1 MPYNHKKD
9 FFSRKIQKN
18 QDLHDDS
25 DWIMILDSD
34 DLKDSG
40 VYDEL
45 ADVYNSYIA
54 NIFSDWVNTPEYM
67 KSNYKIWIPQGYP
80 ELAHIFNSKVIGRGV
95 SLFIDDKITF
105 SGGLGGVSLS
115 ARYIK
120 NNLVKIKS
128 DLENDDVL
136 FCGKRYLLNH
146 VNPASDVE
154 FFQDPDGNITDSDL
168 NEI

>member
-1 MPYNHKKD
+1 MGKYDHKKE
-9 FFSRKIQKN
+9 FFSRKLKESQE
-18 QDLHDDS
+18 
-25 DWIMILDSD
+25 WIMIVDPD

-54 NIFSDWVNTPEYM
+54 NIFVDWVNTPEYM
-67 KSNYKIWIPQGYP
+67 KSNYKIWIPQGRP
-80 ELAHIFNSKVIGRGV
+80 DLSLISDGTPNRSV
-95 SLFIDDKITF
+95 SLFIGDKITF
-105 SGGLGGVSLS
+105 KGGLGGMSLS

-120 NNLVKIKS
+120 SNLVKIKS
-128 DLENDDVL
+128 DLEHDDVL
-136 FCGKRYLLNH
+136 FCGKRYLLSH
-146 VNPASDVE
+146 ANPASDVE